1 MTGELDRFACAGDER
16 HPLGFGGSASVRYGS
31 GGKSHGGGV
40 RSPGFEFRHDRGE
53 DGARQIPVLPI
64 AQRGQRQRVEIA
76 GVGRGELP
84 HERCDRHVG
93 EREPRRDEVAM
104 CLQTRVERR
113 EDVGGGG
120 DAGRAMTESQARE
133 AVQVLRRVR
142 NMIASANEENLTLGT
157 ICIRFEAMLDVHVA
171 RSKGT
176 SSVWRGDGL
185 PDAHPKAIALDRRDE
200 AYRRFEA
207 AKRLE
212 EAERLEAAGRHGG
225 AECFEAAAR
234 RLEEAKAATRLEF
247 DNWQRLD
254 LLRLPR

>member
-1 MTGELDRFACAGDER
+1 MLLALPDPPAYHFLVNNFNLDQLDLFREYMDSQMLMNDSRKFVLKFQFDSGVLDSALEL
-16 HPLGFGGSASVRYGS
+16 
-31 GGKSHGGGV
+31 
-40 RSPGFEFRHDRGE
+40 
-53 DGARQIPVLPI
+53 
-64 AQRGQRQRVEIA
+64 
-76 GVGRGELP
+76 
-84 HERCDRHVG
+84 
-93 EREPRRDEVAM
+93 
-104 CLQTRVERR
+104 ERR
-113 EDVGGGG
+113 LILEKAKEKKDRVAVLRCEITKFMLVFALSRDSKVLGDGGNGDSGGGG

-142 NMIASANEENLTLGT
+142 NMIATANEENLTLGT

-171 RSKGT
+171 RSKGN

-185 PDAHPKAIALDRRDE
+185 PDAHPRAIALDRRDE

-225 AECFEAAAR
+225 AECLEAAAR

-247 DNWQRLD
+247 DNWKRLD